1 MPGERRHLSVFF
13 PPLKSHIEGGAV
25 MSSKTGSGSN
35 QSVKSN
41 VIPIKNNCS
50 VKIGAILKEARNKAG
65 LSQRELADMMEVSRN
80 TVINWEADKNKPDY
94 DTLPELCAVLGISIT
109 DLFGVQKDTSL
120 SPLEERLISN
130 FRLLTP
136 ISRSV
141 VDKMISAMLQEEMNA
156 RDKALKTQF
165 RLFEEIPGSVAAGA
179 GNYVP
184 NEPPAYCFLR
194 KNDRNAKAD
203 AIIRVSGRSMEPVYH
218 DMDMVYIQ
226 YTTAADPG
234 EDVVCSSADGCVIK
248 RVNDDHTLYS
258 LNSTLPYGMKSDDDH
273 VQVFGRVLG
282 IVSSS
287 DQPEKEDA
295 ELLEDFF
302 QDEIRDF
309 RKEHHLREWD

>member
-1 MPGERRHLSVFF
+1 
-13 PPLKSHIEGGAV
+13 
-25 MSSKTGSGSN
+25 MSSKIGSGSN
-35 QSVKSN
+35 QSAKSN
-41 VIPIKNNCS
+41 VIPIKNNRS

-179 GNYVP
+179 GSYVP

-226 YTTAADPG
+226 YTNAADPG

-248 RVNDDHTLYS
+248 RVDDDHTLYS
-258 LNSTLPYGMKSDDDH
+258 LNSALPYGMKSDDDH

-309 RKEHHLREWD
+309 RKEHHLRDWD

>member
-1 MPGERRHLSVFF
+1 
-13 PPLKSHIEGGAV
+13 

-41 VIPIKNNCS
+41 VIPIKNNRS

>member
-1 MPGERRHLSVFF
+1 
-13 PPLKSHIEGGAV
+13 

-179 GNYVP
+179 GSYVP

-218 DMDMVYIQ
+218 NMDMVYIQ

-282 IVSSS
+282 IGSSS

-309 RKEHHLREWD
+309 RKEHHLRDWE

>member
-1 MPGERRHLSVFF
+1 
-13 PPLKSHIEGGAV
+13 
-25 MSSKTGSGSN
+25 MSSNVESGNIQTAS
-35 QSVKSN
+35 SN
-41 VIPIKNNCS
+41 VISIKKKSS

-65 LSQRELADMMEVSRN
+65 LSQRDLADMMEVSRN

-94 DTLPELCAVLGISIT
+94 DTLPELCAMLGISIT
-109 DLFGVQKDTSL
+109 DLFGVQKNTSL
-120 SPLEERLISN
+120 SPLEERLIRN

-165 RLFEEIPGSVAAGA
+165 RLFEEIPGSVAAGT

-184 NEPPAYCFLR
+184 NDPPAYCFLR

-218 DMDMVYIQ
+218 DADMVYIE
-226 YTTAADPG
+226 YTSAADPG
-234 EDVVCSSADGCVIK
+234 EDVVCSSVDGCVIK
-248 RVNDDHTLYS
+248 RVDDDHTLYS
-258 LNSTLPYGMKSDDDH
+258 LNAALPYGKKTEDDH

-287 DQPEKEDA
+287 DRPEKEDV

>member
-1 MPGERRHLSVFF
+1 
-13 PPLKSHIEGGAV
+13 

-41 VIPIKNNCS
+41 VIPIKNNRS

-179 GNYVP
+179 GSYVP

-218 DMDMVYIQ
+218 NMDMVYIQ

>member
-1 MPGERRHLSVFF
+1 
-13 PPLKSHIEGGAV
+13 
-25 MSSKTGSGSN
+25 MSTKKDLIQVQTSE
-35 QSVKSN
+35 SN
-41 VIPIKNNCS
+41 VISIKKKQS
-50 VKIGAILKEARNKAG
+50 VKIGAILKEYRKKAG
-65 LSQRELADMMEVSRN
+65 ISQKDLAEMMDVSRN

-94 DTLPELCAVLGISIT
+94 DTLPELCAVLGLSLT
-109 DLFGVQKDTSL
+109 DLFGVQRDTVL
-120 SPLEERLISN
+120 SPLEERLIRN

-136 ISRSV
+136 SSMSV

-156 RDKALKTQF
+156 RDKVLKTQF
-165 RLFEEIPGSVAAGA
+165 RLFEEIPGSVAAGT
-179 GNYVP
+179 GSYIP

-194 KNDRNAKAD
+194 KNDRNAKAN
-203 AIIRVSGRSMEPVYH
+203 AIIRVSGQSMEPVYH
-218 DMDMVYIQ
+218 DADLVYIE
-226 YTTAADPG
+226 YTKAADPG

-248 RVNDDHTLYS
+248 RVDDDHTLYS
-258 LNSTLPYGMKSDDDH
+258 LNTALPYGEKSEDDH

-287 DQPEKEDA
+287 DRPEKEDV

>member
-1 MPGERRHLSVFF
+1 MRRNV
-13 PPLKSHIEGGAV
+13 E
-25 MSSKTGSGSN
+25 SGNN
-35 QSVKSN
+35 QTTSSN
-41 VIPIKNNCS
+41 VISIKKKSS

-94 DTLPELCAVLGISIT
+94 DTLPELCAVLGISVT

-234 EDVVCSSADGCVIK
+234 EDVVCSSTDGCVIK
-248 RVNDDHTLYS
+248 RVDDDHTLYS
-258 LNSTLPYGMKSDDDH
+258 LNSALPYGMKSDDDH

-309 RKEHHLREWD
+309 RKEHHLRDWD

>member
-1 MPGERRHLSVFF
+1 
-13 PPLKSHIEGGAV
+13 
-25 MSSKTGSGSN
+25 MSTKKNSIQVQTSDC
-35 QSVKSN
+35 N
-41 VIPIKNNCS
+41 VISIKKKQS
-50 VKIGAILKEARNKAG
+50 VKIGAILKEYRKKAG
-65 LSQRELADMMEVSRN
+65 ISQKDLAEMMDVSRN

-94 DTLPELCAVLGISIT
+94 DTLPDLCSVLGISLT
-109 DLFGVQKDTSL
+109 DLFGVQRDTVL
-120 SPLEERLISN
+120 SPLEERLIRN
-130 FRLLTP
+130 FRMLTP

-156 RDKALKTQF
+156 RDKVLKTQF
-165 RLFEEIPGSVAAGA
+165 RIFEEIPGSVAAGT

-194 KNDRNAKAD
+194 KNDRNAKAN
-203 AIIRVSGRSMEPVYH
+203 AIIRVSGQSMEPVYH
-218 DMDMVYIQ
+218 DTDLVYIE
-226 YTTAADPG
+226 YTQAADPG

-248 RVNDDHTLYS
+248 RVDDDHTLYS
-258 LNSTLPYGMKSDDDH
+258 LNTALPYGEKSEDDH

-287 DQPEKEDA
+287 DRPEKEDV

-309 RKEHHLREWD
+309 RKEHHLKEWD